1 MKLFELQI
9 FGEMLFGKNLNR
21 YLWIIILICLAFL
34 FFTRTGGAV
43 DSRANPE
50 ILKYAVTRAG
60 ETDPAYAVTIQ
71 FRGEAVYI
79 ANDSDET
86 YSFELHDDYTAGLRE
101 TLATLDV
108 NEAQSVPL
116 DGSRDTVTFTAD
128 RYWDEPLTWNVGQL
142 PPDLEAIAGNLEDI
156 LSAGLTSR

>member
-43 DSRANPE
+43 DSRANPV
-50 ILKYAVTRAG
+50 ILMYAVTKAG
-60 ETDPAYAVTIQ
+60 ETDPAYTVTIQ

-79 ANDSDET
+79 ANNSDET

-128 RYWDEPLTWNVGQL
+128 RYWDEPLAWNVGQL
-142 PPDLEAIAGNLEDI
+142 PPDLESIAGNLEDI